1 MKFAEIAPEIVTKV
15 ILTCSVSN
23 TGLIMKKD
31 GKVIFGKF
39 FASFVCRADEW

>member
-31 GKVIFGKF
+31 GKDCLTRQDIK
-39 FASFVCRADEW
+39 AL